1 VKATG
6 VEGYSQ
12 TLFGEDLRNLVRLCF
27 VVPNAD
33 RLVSRARGNEL
44 FADADI
50 KTSDLLSMEGA
61 HNVVKFDF
69 LNR

>member
-1 VKATG
+1 MKATW

-12 TLFGEDLRNLVRLCF
+12 ALLGEDLRDLVRLCF

-50 KTSDLLSMEGA
+50 ETSDLLSMEGA
-61 HNVVKFDF
+61 HNIVKLDVI
-69 LNR
+69 N